1 MLKDI
6 KKNLKFDNINLNFSS
21 YKSDLYLKE
30 VLNSLGFN
38 YSKIE
43 KLNNISLKS
52 LDKKQ
57 IKYLYFFKNS
67 ITNELNTIIEILDT
81 NDINSQSP
89 TSDSSDKDIFSSILS
104 EHICNTEQ
112 YINTIIEMI
121 KELKINI

>member
-1 MLKDI
+1 M
-6 KKNLKFDNINLNFSS
+6 
-21 YKSDLYLKE
+21 
-30 VLNSLGFN
+30 GFN

-121 KELKINI
+121 KDLKINI